1 MSTDVNAGSTPE
13 TAIPVKS
20 VSDEYKYLQRQQCP
34 QCGGLGYKLRRQALL
49 QTEAGPR
56 DMLETECITCSVSR
70 TFYFD
75 VTEVFVGYKRM
86 FETT

>member
-1 MSTDVNAGSTPE
+1 MSIDVDAGSTPE

-20 VSDEYKYLQRQQCP
+20 VAEEYEYLQRQRCP
-34 QCGGLGYKLRRQALL
+34 RCGGLGYKLRQQALL
-49 QTEAGPR
+49 QTEPGPC
-56 DMLETECITCSVSR
+56 DMLETECFTCSAAR

-75 VTEVFVGYKRM
+75 VTEVFEGYKRM